1 MEGGVTKPDKTEF
14 TECWR
19 TSWKKPYIMRLAL
32 SAGIGGLLFGYDTG
46 VISGALLYI
55 RDDFKSVDKHT
66 WLQETIVSMAVA
78 GAIVGAGLGGLIS
91 DKYGR
96 RISILL
102 ADILFFI
109 GAIVMAASVAP
120 WMIILGRIF
129 VGLGVGMA
137 SMTSP
142 LYISEA
148 SPARIRGALVSTNGL
163 LITGGQFLSY
173 LINLAF
179 TKAPGTWRW
188 MLGVAGV
195 PALIQFVLML
205 SLPESPRFLY
215 RQDKVKEARAILE
228 KIYPANEVEE
238 EMKALQSSIE
248 AEKADDKSLG
258 NDLYSKLKNIW
269 GNDVVRR
276 GLYAGVTVQ
285 VAQQFVGINT
295 VMYYSPTIVQ
305 LAGFASNKTALALS
319 LITSG
324 LNAVGSIVSM
334 CRGERRIWY
343 TKGCPSKFGFFAVL
357 LLGMYIISYSPGMG
371 TVPWIVNSEIYPL
384 RYRGIGGGIAAVSN
398 WVSNLI
404 VSETFL
410 TLTEALGSAGTF
422 LLFAGFSTIGLIAI
436 YFVVP
441 ETKGLQFE
449 EWFELM
455 QQGSDAMGQRL
466 TTGMAQ
472 GMGIIKVVHGEGE
485 LDKMTVLNPLDIVAM
500 LAKGGFN
507 RGSGGQG
514 SNFGRGG
521 NKKVQGTHV
530 YGRGRGQPR
539 RTKEEKEK
547 LICEQCGY
555 NGHEMKECF
564 KLHGYPDWYK
574 ELKDQRAGQ
583 SINMVEGCE
592 ANTVKQQGVE
602 EPKKGD
608 LPDYSIIIQKEIAKY
623 MSGLGNTNAGD
634 IHTFSHFAEYSSTKH
649 KTHFALSL
657 LSTLDK
663 DCWIVDTGASRHICS
678 FPNLVTKSN
687 LLLSPVTVHLPDGT
701 SVPVTHSGNVQ
712 LSSAITLTDVLIVP
726 SFKYNLLS
734 ISQLL
739 EGNRLECVFSQGK
752 CWLQDPKS
760 GGVKAV
766 GKALAGLYIFEGAE
780 FGGSCSSSSEVAD
793 TLKIWHR
800 RLGHS
805 SLTCL
810 EHIELTSS
818 TNVPIQALDTPD
830 ENSFE
835 KQEPT
840 TISHEVEKLG
850 RGHMVKHKP
859 G

>member
-1 MEGGVTKPDKTEF
+1 MDGCKARVMPQLIRVLGLPKT
-14 TECWR
+14 
-19 TSWKKPYIMRLAL
+19 SNIMLLIKGKRKFLERLGDIHAISRVYML
-32 SAGIGGLLFGYDTG
+32 DEWIHAKFKWHG

-179 TKAPGTWRW
+179 TK
-188 MLGVAGV
+188 
-195 PALIQFVLML
+195 
-205 SLPESPRFLY
+205 
-215 RQDKVKEARAILE
+215 DKVKEARAILE

-276 GLYAGVTVQ
+276 GLYAGITVQ

-324 LNAVGSIVSM
+324 LNAVGSIVSMAFVDRFGRRRLMIISMFGIIICLVALSVLFHEASDHAPPVRSFESLHFGRNNTCSSFLQASEPTNWNCMSCLKASSDCAFCANGDSKYHPGACLAITDGIKGM

-449 EWFELM
+449 EVEKMLEKGFKP
-455 QQGSDAMGQRL
+455 RL
-466 TTGMAQ
+466 TGMAQ

-485 LDKMTVLNPLDIVAM
+485 LDKMTYLREASIVDLVDKDPT
-500 LAKGGFN
+500 LAGEEIKKCKAHMSMEEEEVN
-507 RGSGGQG
+507 HGGQRKRKKNLYV
-514 SNFGRGG
+514 SN
-521 NKKVQGTHV
+521 
-530 YGRGRGQPR
+530 
-539 RTKEEKEK
+539 
-547 LICEQCGY
+547 
-555 NGHEMKECF
+555 
-564 KLHGYPDWYK
+564 
-574 ELKDQRAGQ
+574 
-583 SINMVEGCE
+583 
-592 ANTVKQQGVE
+592 
-602 EPKKGD
+602 
-608 LPDYSIIIQKEIAKY
+608 
-623 MSGLGNTNAGD
+623 
-634 IHTFSHFAEYSSTKH
+634 
-649 KTHFALSL
+649 
-657 LSTLDK
+657 
-663 DCWIVDTGASRHICS
+663 VDTMDMR
-678 FPNLVTKSN
+678 
-687 LLLSPVTVHLPDGT
+687 
-701 SVPVTHSGNVQ
+701 
-712 LSSAITLTDVLIVP
+712 
-726 SFKYNLLS
+726 
-734 ISQLL
+734 
-739 EGNRLECVFSQGK
+739 
-752 CWLQDPKS
+752 
-760 GGVKAV
+760 
-766 GKALAGLYIFEGAE
+766 
-780 FGGSCSSSSEVAD
+780 
-793 TLKIWHR
+793 
-800 RLGHS
+800 
-805 SLTCL
+805 
-810 EHIELTSS
+810 
-818 TNVPIQALDTPD
+818 
-830 ENSFE
+830 
-835 KQEPT
+835 
-840 TISHEVEKLG
+840 
-850 RGHMVKHKP
+850 
-859 G
+859 